1 MFVKFW
7 INILRSYLS
16 ILRRFIW
23 VFPPFITLCV
33 SGLKFG
39 ILFCYYK
46 HANNRFYWRI
56 IVYVG
61 RNGKIRF
68 YWFMPIFSFLFSL
81 LLWFKQHVEDHHL
94 YSLNYMHWGDPK
106 IWYGVPGNHASS
118 LEAAMRKH
126 LPDLFEE
133 QPDLLHELVRNI

>member
-1 MFVKFW
+1 MVIHAYFF
-7 INILRSYLS
+7 
-16 ILRRFIW
+16 
-23 VFPPFITLCV
+23 FP
-33 SGLKFG
+33 
-39 ILFCYYK
+39 
-46 HANNRFYWRI
+46 
-56 IVYVG
+56 
-61 RNGKIRF
+61 
-68 YWFMPIFSFLFSL
+68 FLNFTV
-81 LLWFKQHVEDHHL
+81 LWFKQHVEDHHL